1 MANPAIDTR
10 TVTLKQA
17 EQIAKKAFRIKRPL
31 MLWGAPG
38 IGKSDLVR
46 MLGALLKRTVV
57 DIRLPL
63 WEPTDIKGMPFYNA
77 KTGKMEWAPP
87 AELPTDLDST
97 AIVFLDEINGA
108 APSVQAA
115 AYQLILD
122 RKIGSYKLPDNVILI
137 AAGNRE
143 TDKGVTYRMP
153 KPLANRFIHLE
164 IKVDFNCWF
173 DWAVKNQIHPD
184 VIGYLQFQKK
194 DLYDF
199 NPNAD
204 TKAFPTPRSWSFVSE
219 LMYDTDAT
227 REEDEFTRSLEMDMV
242 SGCVGEGV
250 ATKFQTHRNQKSNLP
265 LPEDILEGKVKSVS
279 SGIET
284 SGQYALT
291 TGMCYEL
298 KESCEQAQKDNKMD
312 AWHVKAGNFI
322 QFMMDNF
329 NTEMT
334 IFGARMALK
343 SYGLPFDHRKLANFK
358 EFFERFGKLIIE
370 A

>member
-1 MANPAIDTR
+1 MAQMATDTR

-17 EQIAKKAFRIKRPL
+17 EKICSKAFRIKRP
-31 MLWGAPG
+31 MMIWGAPG

-46 MLGALLKRTVV
+46 LLGKKLKRDVV

-77 KTGKMEWAPP
+77 KIGKMEWAPP
-87 AELPTDLDST
+87 AELPTDPKSK

-122 RKIGSYKLPDNVILI
+122 RKIGTYKLPENVLLI

-153 KPLANRFIHLE
+153 KPLANRFIHME
-164 IKVDFNCWF
+164 IKVDFTCWME
-173 DWAVKNQIHPD
+173 WAVDNQIHPD
-184 VIGYLQFQKK
+184 VVGYLQFQKK

-199 NPNAD
+199 SPTAD

-219 LMYDTDAT
+219 LMYDSDTEKADDTD
-227 REEDEFTRSLEMDMV
+227 RSLEMDMV

-250 ATKFQTHRNQKSNLP
+250 ATKFQTHRNQKAHLP
-265 LPEDILEGKVKSVS
+265 LPEDILAGKVKTAENVE
-279 SGIET
+279 I

-298 KESCEQAQKDNKMD
+298 KESCTVAEKEKKMNE
-312 AWHVKAGNFI
+312 WHDKAGNFI

-343 SYGLPFDHRKLANFK
+343 TYGLPFDHRKLANFK
-358 EFFERFGKLIIE
+358 DFFERFGKLIIE